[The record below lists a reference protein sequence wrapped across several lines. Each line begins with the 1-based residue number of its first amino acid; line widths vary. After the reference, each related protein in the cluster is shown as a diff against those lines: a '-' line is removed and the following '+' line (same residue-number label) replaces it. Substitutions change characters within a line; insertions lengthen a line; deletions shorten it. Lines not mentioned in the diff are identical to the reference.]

1 MKDLN
6 MEEIIFTIIASAGEA
21 KSFVYEAIEYGQDG
35 DFDKANESL
44 EKANEAILKAHGI
57 QSDLIT
63 REVNGEKIDVSMLF
77 VHSQD
82 HISSAIELKNLASYL
97 INMLKRIDKLERGE

>member
-1 MKDLN
+1 

-35 DFDKANESL
+35 EFKEADKSL
-44 EKANEAILKAHGI
+44 EKANEAILRAHGI

-63 REVNGEKIDVSMLF
+63 REVNGEKIDISMLF
-77 VHSQD
+77 VHGQD
-82 HISSAIELKNLASYL
+82 HISAAIELKNLATYL
-97 INMLKRIDKLERGE
+97 INILKRIDKLERGK